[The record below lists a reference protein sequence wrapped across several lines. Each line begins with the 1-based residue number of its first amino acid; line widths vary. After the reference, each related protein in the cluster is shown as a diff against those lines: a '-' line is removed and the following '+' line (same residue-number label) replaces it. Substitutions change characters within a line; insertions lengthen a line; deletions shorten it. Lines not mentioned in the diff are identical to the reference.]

1 MQPGSRTSGRG
12 RRASAAAAPRMA
24 GLRAALWTSL
34 VAARARLPPL
44 GPPPSRCSSSAT
56 ARGTAMEPAPR
67 WLAGLRFDNRAL
79 RALPMETPPSGPEGG
94 PSAPRLVPGAC
105 FSRVRPAPLHQPR
118 LVALSEPALALLGLD
133 VPPNDNAARE
143 AREACE
149 AEAALFF
156 SGNALLPGAEP
167 AAHCYCGHQF
177 GQFAGQL
184 GDGAAMYLGEVCTA
198 AGERWELQ
206 LKGAGPTPFSREA
219 DGRKVLRSSIREFL
233 CSEAMFHLGIPT
245 TRAGA
250 CITSQSTVVRDMFY
264 DGNPKYEKCTVVL
277 RIASTFLRFGSFEI
291 FKPADEHTG
300 RSGPSVGRN
309 DIRVQ
314 MLDYVIGTFYPEIQA
329 AHGSHSVQRN
339 AAFFREVTRRT
350 ARMVAEWQCVGFC
363 HGVLNTDNMS
373 IVGLTIDYGP
383 FGFMDRYDPDHVCN
397 ASDNT
402 GRYSYSKQPEVCKWN
417 LQKLAEALEPELP
430 HELGKAI
437 LAEEFDTTFHRHY
450 LQKMRRKLGLVR
462 AEREEDGAL
471 SPGLAEFLATLT
483 AECAS
488 LEELRLAFR
497 PQMDPR
503 QLSMMLMLAQS
514 NPQLLALIG
523 TRANLTKELE
533 RVEQQS
539 RLEQLSPEELLSR
552 HRAHWAHWLQEYRA
566 RLEKDR
572 EDAGGDAAWEA
583 EHTRVMHANNPKY
596 ILRNYMAHNA
606 IEAAE
611 NGDFSEASAAGTA
624 TPGSR
629 SRGAAGA
636 EAAGGP
642 LRQGWGHSPGAGS
655 HRAWGGQRSSWWAA
669 SLQQQASTLG
679 CRAVC
684 DMILITALEVPHQ
697 RPQGPES
704 C

>member
-1 MQPGSRTSGRG
+1 MEHAPGGRTSGLGRG
-12 RRASAAAAPRMA
+12 ASAAAAQRMA
-24 GLRAALWTSL
+24 ELRAALWASL
-34 VAARARLPPL
+34 AAARALLPRL

-56 ARGTAMEPAPR
+56 ARGAAMEPAPR

-79 RALPMETPPSGPEGG
+79 RALPVETPPASPEGA

-105 FSRVRPAPLHQPR
+105 FSRVRPAPLRQPR

-133 VPPNDNAARE
+133 VPPNDAA

-206 LKGAGPTPFSREA
+206 LKGAGPTPFSRQA

-250 CITSQSTVVRDMFY
+250 CVTSQSTVMRDMFY
-264 DGNPKYEKCTVVL
+264 DGNPKYEQCTVVL

-314 MLDYVIGTFYPEIQA
+314 ILDYVIGTFYPEIQA
-329 AHGSHSVQRN
+329 AHGGHSVQRN

-350 ARMVAEWQCVGFC
+350 ARLVAEWQCVGFC

-383 FGFMDRYDPDHVCN
+383 FGFMDRYEPDHVCN

-402 GRYSYSKQPEVCKWN
+402 GRYSYSRQPEVCKWN

-430 HELGKAI
+430 RELAEAV
-437 LAEEFDTTFHRHY
+437 LAEEFDATFRRHY

-462 AEREEDGAL
+462 AERGEDGAL
-471 SPGLAEFLATLT
+471 VAELLETMRLTGADFTNTFSLLSSFPAGPQSLGLDEFLAALT
-483 AECAS
+483 AQCAS

-503 QLSMMLMLAQS
+503 
-514 NPQLLALIG
+514 
-523 TRANLTKELE
+523 
-533 RVEQQS
+533 
-539 RLEQLSPEELLSR
+539 RLVVLPRTL
-552 HRAHWAHWLQEYRA
+552 
-566 RLEKDR
+566 
-572 EDAGGDAAWEA
+572 
-583 EHTRVMHANNPKY
+583 P
-596 ILRNYMAHNA
+596 
-606 IEAAE
+606 
-611 NGDFSEASAAGTA
+611 AAGRGDVVASWTHLLWSLG
-624 TPGSR
+624 TGS
-629 SRGAAGA
+629 S
-636 EAAGGP
+636 
-642 LRQGWGHSPGAGS
+642 Q
-655 HRAWGGQRSSWWAA
+655 
-669 SLQQQASTLG
+669 
-679 CRAVC
+679 
-684 DMILITALEVPHQ
+684 
-697 RPQGPES
+697 
-704 C
+704 